1 VCYPYTW
8 HSKWE
13 KHERLEVT
21 FKGLP
26 PDWHTVKFK
35 GQTLGP
41 GTPIYIFETKEDYED
56 FQGEVRGM
64 ELIDY
69 FEFREIKPAS
79 SSSIGE
85 ATNQNL
91 KIWREPASQEYSL
104 SYYANA
110 ADKPRDL
117 EFPFTMLNL
126 EKSTNE
132 DSVVELCFN
141 VSGDSKR
148 KASKSLGRS
157 STANSSIASSRT

>member
-1 VCYPYTW
+1 M
-8 HSKWE
+8 
-13 KHERLEVT
+13 
-21 FKGLP
+21 P
-26 PDWHTVKFK
+26 PEWHTVKFK
-35 GQTLGP
+35 GQILGP
-41 GTPIYIFETKEDYED
+41 GTPVYIFETKEDYED
-56 FQGEVRGM
+56 FQSEVRGM

-69 FEFREIKPAS
+69 FEVREIKPAS

-91 KIWREPASQEYSL
+91 KIWRDPASQECSL

-126 EKSTNE
+126 ETSVNE
-132 DSVVELCFN
+132 DLVVELIFT

-148 KASKSLGRS
+148 KGSKSLGRS